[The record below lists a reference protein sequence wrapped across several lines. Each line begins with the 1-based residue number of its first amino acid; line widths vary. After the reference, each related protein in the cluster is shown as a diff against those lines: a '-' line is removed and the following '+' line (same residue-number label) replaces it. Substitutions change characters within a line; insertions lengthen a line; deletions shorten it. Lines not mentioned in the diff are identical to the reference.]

1 MICDAPTAALSPP
14 TWQMTQAGTGEP
26 SVMLGF
32 VTSGTEAQLSRLAS
46 VVQQSGLHCA
56 VPEAK
61 GPQLKMLV
69 LFDAST
75 SRDLA
80 FSFYNRVSKG
90 EFGTTGTGLMI
101 VPASEAMK
109 K

>member
-1 MICDAPTAALSPP
+1 MICNAPTTALSPP

-32 VTSGTEAQLSRLAS
+32 VTSGSEAQVSKLAT
-46 VVQQSGLHCA
+46 VAQQAGLHCML
-56 VPEAK
+56 PDPK
-61 GPQLKMLV
+61 GADVKILV
-69 LFDAST
+69 LYDSST

-90 EFGTTGTGLMI
+90 EFGTKDTGLMI

>member
-1 MICDAPTAALSPP
+1 MICNAPTVALSPP

-32 VTSGTEAQLSRLAS
+32 VTNGSEAQVSTLAT
-46 VVQQSGLHCA
+46 VAQRSGLHCM

-61 GPQLKMLV
+61 GPELKILV

-75 SRDLA
+75 SRDFA